1 MPITQK
7 ATNRSLDVIPG
18 ADGLKTGYIDESG
31 YNLSLTVLRD
41 GTRLISVTMGGPGNG
56 SLEGNK
62 YRTEDSLSIM
72 DWGFALFRSEK
83 VLDCFKVNSIAPSGK
98 EKSFVLTEAIL
109 DNHFITIPNLKD
121 ENGNLLQLSRNV
133 IIVEKISAP
142 INCGHQY
149 GKVEY
154 YLSFFDEV
162 TSEQLAENLTS
173 FGTEYGYNGSEWVA
187 DDPNTEN
194 TWELK
199 GTSADYT
206 VLPQVETDK
215 LVKDNKKPGTNVT
228 GTTDMNPIEAQLDL
242 ALKLVPNA
250 KAIGTIYCSSEVN
263 SQLQVDIL
271 KAAAKTKGVEI
282 KEATVSTANDIQQ
295 AARSL
300 VGKVDALYIPTDNIL
315 ASAMP
320 TLSIVAG
327 EAKLPV
333 VCGEGGMVKA
343 GGTATLGIDYY
354 KLGVQTGEMAADIL
368 AGKAKPQD
376 MAIQSQKDFEIVI
389 NEANAKKI
397 GLNIP
402 EEIMKKAA
410 K

>member
-1 MPITQK
+1 MFTLKGKKLKMLTAGVMLTLAMGLMAGCGGEKKEAKK
-7 ATNRSLDVIPG
+7 ADAKINVGIVQLVEHSALDAANKGFVDG
-18 ADGLKTGYIDESG
+18 MASKGYKEGQNVTYDRQNAQADQS
-31 YNLSLTVLRD
+31 NLQNIAQRFV
-41 GTRLISVTMGGPGNG
+41 N
-56 SLEGNK
+56 N
-62 YRTEDSLSIM
+62 
-72 DWGFALFRSEK
+72 
-83 VLDCFKVNSIAPSGK
+83 KVNLICAIATPAAQTVANVTPDIPIVG
-98 EKSFVLTEAIL
+98 TAI
-109 DNHFITIPNLKD
+109 T
-121 ENGNLLQLSRNV
+121 
-133 IIVEKISAP
+133 
-142 INCGHQY
+142 
-149 GKVEY
+149 
-154 YLSFFDEV
+154 
-162 TSEQLAENLTS
+162 
-173 FGTEYGYNGSEWVA
+173 
-187 DDPNTEN
+187 
-194 TWELK
+194 
-199 GTSADYT
+199 DYKAA
-206 VLPQVETDK
+206 K
-215 LVKDNKKPGTNVT
+215 LVKDNVKPGTNVT

-242 ALKLVPNA
+242 LLKLVPGA
-250 KAIGTIYCSSEVN
+250 KNVGTIYCSSEVN

-271 KAAAKTKGVEI
+271 KAAAKTRGVEI
-282 KEATVSTANDIQQ
+282 KEATVSTVNDIQQ

-300 VGKVDALYIPTDNIL
+300 VGKVDALYIPTDNVLASAMPTLAMVTEEAKLPVVCGEGGMVKAGGTATLAIDYYKLGVQTGEMAADIL

-320 TLSIVAG
+320 TLAIVTE

-333 VCGEGGMVKA
+333 VAGEGGMVKA